1 LANPKPLYAR
11 IFALRQKSED
21 EEAGISAMKQQAC
34 KLWLAGTINTK
45 IRLLEH
51 FQTLNIYELYADSSD
66 AGISATDFAVWR
78 TLA

>member
-1 LANPKPLYAR
+1 
-11 IFALRQKSED
+11 
-21 EEAGISAMKQQAC
+21 MKQQAC
-34 KLWLAGTINTK
+34 KLWLAGIINTK

-78 TLA
+78 MLALIIWGTRRVRRFNSCDNPLC